1 VCRRQAL
8 ISKTLSIRAGESE
21 QSVMSVSISI
31 KNAVKR
37 YGNSTVISDLSLE
50 IREGEFFT
58 LLGPSGCGKTTLLR
72 MIAGFSTIEG
82 GDFFFN
88 DKKINMVDPSKRNIG
103 MVFQNYAIFPHLSV
117 KRNVAFGLKNRKYPR
132 DRIESETQKFIELMK
147 IDQFKDR
154 MPDKLSGGQQQR
166 VALARALVIQP
177 DVLLMDEPL
186 SNLDAQLRVEMR
198 FAIKEI
204 QNRVGIT
211 TVYVTHDQEEAMA
224 ISDRIAVMK
233 DGTIQH
239 IGAPRDI
246 YQRPANLF
254 VSTFIGRTNLLEAQL
269 VVDGSRVT
277 LRFPDGYEAGLKN
290 VRDDCRKNQKVVAS
304 IRPEEFVISTDPNEG
319 LRTVVDSSVFLG
331 PNTHYFVHFASDRQ
345 VEIIQESKIDE
356 IIRGQSVIYLT
367 VKPEKINVFT
377 EDGTRNLL
385 NGVNNDIIMRGES

>member
-1 VCRRQAL
+1 
-8 ISKTLSIRAGESE
+8 
-21 QSVMSVSISI
+21 MSVRIRI

-37 YGNSTVISDLSLE
+37 FGNSTIIPDLSLD
-50 IREGEFFT
+50 IKEGEFFT

-72 MIAGFSTIEG
+72 MIAGFNTIEG
-82 GDFFFN
+82 GDFYFN
-88 DKKINMVDPSKRNIG
+88 DKRINMIDPSKRNIG

-117 KRNVAFGLKNRKYPR
+117 KRNIAFGLKNRKYPR

-147 IDQFKDR
+147 IGQYKDR

-186 SNLDAQLRVEMR
+186 SNLDAKLRVEMR

-233 DGTIQH
+233 DGIIQH
-239 IGAPRDI
+239 VGAPKDI

-269 VVDGSRVT
+269 VIDGRDVK
-277 LRFPDGYEAGLKN
+277 LRFPEGYAIRLEN
-290 VRDDCRKNQKVVAS
+290 VRDDCRKNQKVIAS
-304 IRPEEFVISTDPNEG
+304 IRPEEFVISTVPNEG
-319 LRTVVDSSVFLG
+319 LRTVVDSGIFLG
-331 PNTHYFVHFASDRQ
+331 LNTHYFVHLDSDRQ
-345 VEIIQESKIDE
+345 VEIIQESRIDE
-356 IIRGQSVIYLT
+356 IIPGNSEIYLT
-367 VKPEKINVFT
+367 IKPEKVNVFT
-377 EDGTRNLL
+377 EDGSRNIL
-385 NGVNNDIIMRGES
+385 NGVNNDNTMHEES